1 MRLSN
6 DAGLMLKNEK
16 DHAVA
21 EAKSTSPRLQPRWLR
36 PSAAAEYCGLSRSS
50 LYEEMSAGKIH
61 SYRVGGC
68 RLIDR
73 EELDR
78 FISSH
83 AEQSNSDL

>member
-1 MRLSN
+1 M
-6 DAGLMLKNEK
+6 MKHEK
-16 DHAVA
+16 DQAVA
-21 EAKSTSPRLQPRWLR
+21 DAKSASTVLLQPRWLR
-36 PSAAAEYCGLSRSS
+36 PAAAAEYCGLSRSA
-50 LYEEMSAGKIH
+50 LYAEMSAGKIH

-83 AEQSNSDL
+83 AEIGTSAR